1 MSLMSGGVVVVGC
14 TSGLGRAI
22 IRHLINN
29 HQHVGGIHMIARNIS
44 KLAKIH
50 QCAPAHIQEKITYQS
65 LDVTHGGLC
74 YTHLNPNG
82 VDEVYFCVGRAT
94 FPPLRTT
101 NRRDNFCSARN
112 VYKVYGPTV
121 KKFVVISSMITC
133 FCISDIFCEKY
144 SFCPL
149 PGYGDYAASKMALTR
164 WAARKRN
171 VQVFVAPTMQT
182 EGYQREN
189 QTKPLVSLLVE
200 ELFDSPKSPTECA
213 KLCVETNSHM
223 FFHSTKD
230 SYIHFFLAHINVSFN
245 IFLLCGV
252 ICCICWMLSM
262 IFNENSS
269 VIDEIK

>member
-1 MSLMSGGVVVVGC
+1 MSSRVVVVGC

-22 IRHLINN
+22 VQHFINN
-29 HQHVGGIHMIARNIS
+29 QQEIHMIARDIS
-44 KLAKIH
+44 KLVKIRE
-50 QCAPAHIQEKITYQS
+50 AHIQEKITYQS

-74 YTHLNPNG
+74 STHLNPDG

-94 FPPLRTT
+94 FPPSRTT

-112 VYKVYGPTV
+112 VYKIYGPRV

-133 FCISDIFCEKY
+133 FCISDIFWEKY

-149 PGYGDYAASKMALTR
+149 PGYGDYASSKMALAQ
-164 WAARKRN
+164 WAARKQN

-189 QTKPLVSLLVE
+189 RTKPLISLFVE

-213 KLCVETNSHM
+213 SLCVDNRM
-223 FFHSTKD
+223 RVFFYSKKD
-230 SYIHFFLAHINVSFN
+230 ALVHHIMMCVNVSLN
-245 IFLLCGV
+245 VFLLGGM
-252 ICCICWMLSM
+252 ICLVGWFLRLNIVTSL
-262 IFNENSS
+262 
-269 VIDEIK
+269 